1 MQPNTR
7 CQQEPSVYHDVV
19 LLYFVGLGTILE
31 AVKYH
36 LIAPHLE
43 WMMSGRFIVAK
54 FVRRNGIY
62 CMVNPQ
68 EEQHPT
74 NETFTIEVKYYV
86 LPCLWDVN
94 DG

>member
-1 MQPNTR
+1 M
-7 CQQEPSVYHDVV
+7 
-19 LLYFVGLGTILE
+19 
-31 AVKYH
+31 
-36 LIAPHLE
+36 
-43 WMMSGRFIVAK
+43 RFIVAK

-74 NETFTIEVKYYV
+74 NETSTIEVKYYV